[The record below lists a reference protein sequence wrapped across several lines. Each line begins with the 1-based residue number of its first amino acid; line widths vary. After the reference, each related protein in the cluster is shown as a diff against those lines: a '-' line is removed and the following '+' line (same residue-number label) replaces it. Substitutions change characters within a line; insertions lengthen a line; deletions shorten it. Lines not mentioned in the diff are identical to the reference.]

1 MPPDPG
7 ERVATAAEL
16 AELEN
21 LIEAWLDRQRA
32 ENPLLLEADR
42 GEPDLRR
49 WRLRLAGEE
58 KDVTTVWLT
67 VDQRTI
73 SYETYVMPAPDEDH
87 ARFYE
92 HLMRRNRQFNGV
104 AFCIGDEDGVYLR
117 GQLPVWAV
125 TDDELD
131 RIVGSLYAYVEL
143 CFRPAL
149 RIGFASR
156 FPTA

>member
-1 MPPDPG
+1 VPPDPG

-131 RIVGSLYAYVEL
+131 RIVGSLYAYVEQ

>member
-131 RIVGSLYAYVEL
+131 RIVGSLYAYVEQ